1 MHNTKYCREC
11 GVHSDTWFNMQYFR
25 GSSQHHGKQAKEQP
39 GPDNQNKPRRN
50 LGIFR
55 PETGGGETLQSLD
68 QTDGSTRI
76 LLSGWGWGQTMGGGM
91 IWCRSGNGSN
101 SGVVLTSNYS
111 VGCYSQPLTWVRY
124 LRSSMPTTTSSTYVV
139 VLLLH
144 VLLRSN
150 SPIVKSRG
158 ELTVQIMVIIG
169 QMLKRSVWSTKPSTL
184 YFGIDLPWVHF
195 RIFILSGTEYYY
207 RCTLPYTLGL
217 IHADQSRWSPSKKV
231 EVCKRAGIPEADGP
245 FTTPATCYPIYWLR
259 LCRKTCL

>member
-68 QTDGSTRI
+68 TRTDGCARI
-76 LLSGWGWGQTMGGGM
+76 RFSLDGDGGKQ
-91 IWCRSGNGSN
+91 WRWHDLVV
-101 SGVVLTSNYS
+101 VVLTSNYS
-111 VGCYSQPLTWVRY
+111 VGCYSQPLSWVRY